1 MDMYMWILRL
11 VRHCR
16 TTLSFWE
23 SVSVFVSGW
32 QRVSFAICRATMS
45 LREGAVGLQMIP
57 RYPCRNKCSFY
68 GQRACLAHERL
79 WEYVSNEKLTRQQC
93 FLLIAAL
100 SFSSSFSISS
110 FLSHFLS
117 LSRNQSPVQAPPV
130 FFDRFFDIFT
140 RIPAK

>member
-1 MDMYMWILRL
+1 M
-11 VRHCR
+11 
-16 TTLSFWE
+16 TS
-23 SVSVFVSGW
+23 
-32 QRVSFAICRATMS
+32 
-45 LREGAVGLQMIP
+45 
-57 RYPCRNKCSFY
+57 RYPCRNKCSLY
-68 GQRACLAHERL
+68 GQRACLAHDRL

-130 FFDRFFDIFT
+130 FFDRFFDIFHAYSGEVVV
-140 RIPAK
+140 ILLHLVSFSCFCNI